1 MTETRLCMEENH
13 DHDKKMISRESV
25 ICSDARY
32 SYESSSLEELAE
44 MIEQQEKVITA
55 LMMVVVIKME
65 MRTMTLMALVMTVVT
80 TIDDNGSCDGF
91 GGFVC
96 DDGW

>member
-1 MTETRLCMEENH
+1 
-13 DHDKKMISRESV
+13 
-25 ICSDARY
+25 
-32 SYESSSLEELAE
+32 
-44 MIEQQEKVITA
+44 MIEQQEKVIPA

-65 MRTMTLMALVMTVVT
+65 MRTMAMVMALVMTVVT

>member
-1 MTETRLCMEENH
+1 
-13 DHDKKMISRESV
+13 MI
-25 ICSDARY
+25 IADARY

-44 MIEQQEKVITA
+44 MIEQQEKVIPA

-65 MRTMTLMALVMTVVT
+65 MRTMAMVMALVMTVVT